1 MRRAVKVDA
10 NHGEIVEALLSVSGV
25 KVHSLA
31 GVGCGVPDL
40 LVGAEGLTWLVEIKD
55 GSKPPS
61 HRSFTPD
68 QQRGSRGGPAQRW
81 WNSQARPR
89 RGCGRG
95 ELRRHRA
102 PTLIYSDRMTRSER
116 RRRWCT
122 DQTPRMPRGV
132 GSKCGRGV

>member
-68 QQRGSRGGPAQRW
+68 QQRWIARWTGSAVVELT
-81 WNSQARPR
+81 SATQARMWAR
-89 RGCGRG
+89 RIAA
-95 ELRRHRA
+95 A
-102 PTLIYSDRMTRSER
+102 PGTHVDLFGQD
-116 RRRWCT
+116 
-122 DQTPRMPRGV
+122 DQV
-132 GSKCGRGV
+132 GATT